1 MFATKVKHLLRFG
14 DTPDGRAREA
24 ATLEYK
30 AKGWN
35 GKRLRWC
42 ANEDDMMAESKAPA
56 ACGKALGINMTQRY
70 KRLPRQDSLVFLGCL
85 NHLITILT
93 I

>member
-24 ATLEYK
+24 ATIEYK

-56 ACGKALGINMTQRY
+56 ACGSLGDNMIRRY
-70 KRLPRQDSLVFLGCL
+70 KRVLR
-85 NHLITILT
+85 
-93 I
+93 